1 MPKIYEADYAG
12 HTVRFS
18 FRHSA
23 TYRYFRTYIRPSNS
37 ESYDVR
43 AEEAEIERLRAD
55 GGSRASYAEYRCL
68 IGLTAREILKYRC
81 CIFHSAS
88 FLYKEKAFLITGPS
102 GIGKSTQYF
111 NWQAL
116 YPGEITMIS
125 GDMPVLEKKNDGTVW
140 VHPTSWNG
148 KENVGNKI
156 IGQAGGIVLLEQGAE
171 NRIDRLS
178 AYDAVLPVLKQFLVR
193 PETEAQI
200 RSLAEITDQVL
211 RGVPVWKMTN
221 TGDLESTML
230 LRQTL
235 SGTMS
240 RGKGT

>member
-1 MPKIYEADYAG
+1 
-12 HTVRFS
+12 
-18 FRHSA
+18 
-23 TYRYFRTYIRPSNS
+23 
-37 ESYDVR
+37 
-43 AEEAEIERLRAD
+43 
-55 GGSRASYAEYRCL
+55 
-68 IGLTAREILKYRC
+68 
-81 CIFHSAS
+81 
-88 FLYKEKAFLITGPS
+88 
-102 GIGKSTQYF
+102 
-111 NWQAL
+111 
-116 YPGEITMIS
+116 MIS